1 MNRLLRWI
9 EIPIHLFLWLGLLAG
24 LLMMLH
30 VTADVTGR
38 FAFSRPIEGTTE
50 TVAAYYMVAIAYLP
64 WAWIARHDR
73 HIVAG
78 IFTRIGSRRFDF
90 WVEIGVKILTTL
102 YVSVFVYRTFLA
114 ALDRTRSGEVWL
126 AGTKYLPVWPCRW
139 MLPVSGAL
147 MVLYLVLRVAS
158 DIAAGPPREAP

>member
-24 LLMMLH
+24 LMMMLH

-38 FAFSRPIEGTTE
+38 FAFNHPIEGTTE
-50 TVAAYYMVAIAYLP
+50 TVAAYYMVAVAYLP
-64 WAWIARHDR
+64 WAFLARHDR

-78 IFTRIGSRRFDF
+78 IFSQIGSPRFDF
-90 WVEIGVKILTTL
+90 WLEIAVKLLTTL

-114 ALDRTRSGEVWL
+114 ALDRTRAGEVWL

-139 MLPVSGAL
+139 LLPIAGGL
-147 MVLYLVLRVAS
+147 MVFYLVLRIAS
-158 DIAAGPPREAP
+158 DIAAGAPREKP

>member
-1 MNRLLRWI
+1 MQRLLRWI
-9 EIPIHLFLWLGLLAG
+9 AIPIHLFLWLGLLAG
-24 LLMMLH
+24 VLMMLH

-78 IFTRIGSRRFDF
+78 IFTQIGSPRFDF
-90 WVEIGVKILTTL
+90 WLQIAVKTLTTV
-102 YVSVFVYRTFLA
+102 YVSVFVYRTQ
-114 ALDRTRSGEVWL
+114 SGEVWL

-139 MLPVSGAL
+139 MLPLAGGL
-147 MVLYLVLRVAS
+147 MVLYLLLRIAS
-158 DIAAGPPREAP
+158 DIAAGPPREQT

>member
-1 MNRLLRWI
+1 MQRLLGWI
-9 EIPIHLFLWLGLLAG
+9 ANPIHLFLWLGLLAG
-24 LLMMLH
+24 VLMMLH

-78 IFTRIGSRRFDF
+78 IFTQIGSPRFDV
-90 WVEIGVKILTTL
+90 WLQLAVTTLTTV
-102 YVSVFVYRTFLA
+102 YVSVFVYRTFVT
-114 ALDRTRSGEVWL
+114 ALDRTQSGEVWL

-139 MLPVSGAL
+139 MLPLAGGL
-147 MVLYLVLRVAS
+147 MVLYLLLRIAS
-158 DIAAGPPREAP
+158 DIAAGPPREQT